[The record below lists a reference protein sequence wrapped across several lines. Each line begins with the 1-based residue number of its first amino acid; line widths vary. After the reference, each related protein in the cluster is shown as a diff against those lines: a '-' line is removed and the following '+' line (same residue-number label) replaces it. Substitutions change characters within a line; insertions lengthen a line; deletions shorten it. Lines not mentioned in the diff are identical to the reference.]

1 MIMEAEK
8 LIQNAIDTKQKINVI
23 YNGGSMSGQSRV
35 LGPISIKGNKVRAK
49 CYTTNALKTFLM
61 ERIQVI
67 SENGELSKDRS
78 SEVSQPPKVEPQQT
92 LLDIKNAISSHFP
105 IEQWLIELNENT
117 KDLSIYARFKNGNP
131 KKLPELQVC
140 YEEYRTELVIDDE
153 TGDYKEVTIKRTKN
167 WVVRHKQKKSAIS
180 YSYLNTAADR
190 LFTWCKELLGNQSIK
205 FKFLES
211 ATLKHLKTMWPSADK
226 NKIKRELATY
236 PSVYYNSVKSQ
247 GTLNNDNWYFNVPYT
262 FRDALDI
269 KYEQRVKDKV
279 GSMVWTQGP
288 ILKFKMGDNFPAK
301 NNNITLQVQFGDQ
314 VGWDRDKNEMY
325 LGSVVFD
332 LFELIDKKYI
342 HKQRYQC
349 NQMEFLEL
357 LINGDNLERL
367 TKLSRSAIIT

>member
-1 MIMEAEK
+1 MDAEQQ
-8 LIQNAIDTKQKINVI
+8 IQNAIDTKQKINVI

-67 SENGELSKDRS
+67 AENGELTKDRS
-78 SEVSQPPKVEPQQT
+78 SEISQPPKVEPQQT
-92 LLDIKNAISSHFP
+92 LVDIKNAIAPHFP
-105 IEQWLIELNENT
+105 VEQWLIELNENT

-140 YEEYRTELVIDDE
+140 FEEYRTELEIDE
-153 TGDYKEVTIKRTKN
+153 QTGDFKEVTIKRTKN
-167 WVVRHKQKKSAIS
+167 WVVRHKKKKSAIS

-190 LFTWCKELLGNQSIK
+190 LFTWCKELLCNQSIE

-211 ATLKHLKTMWPSADK
+211 ATLKHLKTMWPSTDK
-226 NKIKRELATY
+226 TKIKRELATY
-236 PSVYYNSVKSQ
+236 PSVYYNSALSQ
-247 GTLNNDNWYFNVPYT
+247 GTLNNDNWCFNVPYT

-269 KYEQRVKDKV
+269 KYEQRIKDKV

-314 VGWDRDKNEMY
+314 MGWDRDKNEMY

-357 LINGDNLERL
+357 LINGDSFERL
-367 TKLSRSAIIT
+367 TKLSRSQMNI

>member
-1 MIMEAEK
+1 MDAEK
-8 LIQNAIDTKQKINVI
+8 IIQNAIDTKQKINVI
-23 YNGGSMSGQSRV
+23 YSGGSMSGQSRV

-67 SENGELSKDRS
+67 AENGELTKDRS
-78 SEVSQPPKVEPQQT
+78 SEVNQTPRVDPQQT
-92 LLDIKNAISSHFP
+92 LPDIQNAIAPHFHN
-105 IEQWLIELNENT
+105 EQWFVEYNESE
-117 KDLSIYARFKNGNP
+117 KSLSIYSRFKNGKP

-153 TGDYKEVTIKRTKN
+153 TGDYKEVITKRTKN
-167 WVVRHKQKKSAIS
+167 WVVRHKEKKSAIS
-180 YSYLNTAADR
+180 YNYLNTAADR
-190 LFTWCKELLGNQSIK
+190 FFIWCKELLCNQSIE

-211 ATLKHLKTMWPSADK
+211 ATLKYLKSMWPIDGK
-226 NKIKRELATY
+226 TKIKRELAAL
-236 PSVYYNSVKSQ
+236 PSVYYNSVLNQ
-247 GTLNNDNWYFNVPYT
+247 GTLNNENWYFSVPYA

-269 KYEQRVKDKV
+269 KYEQRVKDKKAY
-279 GSMVWTQGP
+279 MVWTQGP

-301 NNNITLQVQFGDQ
+301 NNNVTLQVQFGDQ
-314 VGWDRDKNEMY
+314 MGWDRDKNEMY

-332 LFELIDKKYI
+332 LFELVNKKHI

-357 LINGDNLERL
+357 LINGDSLERL
-367 TKLSRSAIIT
+367 TKLSRSQMII

>member
-1 MIMEAEK
+1 MDAEQQ
-8 LIQNAIDTKQKINVI
+8 IQNAIDTKQKINVI

-67 SENGELSKDRS
+67 AENGELTKDRS

-92 LLDIKNAISSHFP
+92 LLDIKDAISPHFP
-105 IEQWLIELNENT
+105 VEQWLIELTENT

-140 YEEYRTELVIDDE
+140 FEEYRTELEIDE
-153 TGDYKEVTIKRTKN
+153 LTGDYKEVTTKRTKN
-167 WVVRHKQKKSAIS
+167 WVVRYKKKKSAIS

-190 LFTWCKELLGNQSIK
+190 LFTWCKELLGNQSIE

-211 ATLKHLKTMWPSADK
+211 ATLKHLKTMWPSDDK
-226 NKIKRELATY
+226 SKIKRELAAY
-236 PSVYYNSVKSQ
+236 PSVYYNSVLSQ
-247 GTLNNDNWYFNVPYT
+247 GTLNNEHWYFNVPYT

-269 KYEQRVKDKV
+269 KYEQRIKDKV

-301 NNNITLQVQFGDQ
+301 NTNISLQVQFGDQ
-314 VGWDRDKNEMY
+314 MGWDRDKNEMY

-332 LFELIDKKYI
+332 LFELIDKKYTY
-342 HKQRYQC
+342 KQRYQC

-357 LINGDNLERL
+357 LINGDNLDRL
-367 TKLSRSAIIT
+367 TKLSRSVIDI